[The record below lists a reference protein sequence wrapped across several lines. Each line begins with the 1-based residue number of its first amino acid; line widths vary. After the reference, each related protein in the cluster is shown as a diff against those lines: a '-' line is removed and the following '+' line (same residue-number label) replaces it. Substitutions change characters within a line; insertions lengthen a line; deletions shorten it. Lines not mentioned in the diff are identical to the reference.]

1 MIIGS
6 FGPWGLGPLWHVAPA
21 LTGGLQNLIRAY
33 SGAVWDSVSQLSN
46 VIGRGQLR
54 A

>member
-33 SGAVWDSVSQLSN
+33 QVPFGTPFRSSLM
-46 VIGRGQLR
+46 
-54 A
+54 